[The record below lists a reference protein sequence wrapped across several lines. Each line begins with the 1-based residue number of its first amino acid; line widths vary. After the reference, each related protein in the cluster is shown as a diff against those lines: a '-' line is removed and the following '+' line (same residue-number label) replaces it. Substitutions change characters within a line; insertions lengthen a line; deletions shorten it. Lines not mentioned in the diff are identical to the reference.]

1 MKKFIITFFLVLCTL
16 PVMAE
21 NWILFRADAV
31 ERAINTI
38 VTETRRTATA
48 SEYEKQMDKDTGKIS
63 VSGMFKVCAV
73 AGFNINEPNGYEDCR
88 RFVDFIAEASG
99 FGSNSPTQQSCAAV
113 FGGIWTITPDGKTYQ
128 CVGKDGHLLKHS
140 ASCRN
145 GNGECVKVFN
155 SLQTQV
161 PVAKEFI
168 YAYGKQK
175 GVQLTCSNEPVKI
188 YKVGS
193 DYIKCSA
200 GGIAYEFAFDDLN
213 QDPNSTAVESENA
226 AMCKMFGGKIVK
238 TDDKYDEKIWQ
249 SCDVSQDV
257 CVGPLHDL
265 AIKIGHDVMYQGYC
279 RLSRTV
285 KKSSIIGLNTLPG
298 VDSRKFYNIGAQVR
312 VDIAKA
318 QVEEYLHDIFPN
330 EDYIHC
336 NSWIKTLE
344 DPTKLNPEYVMTCTV
359 GHQQVDFLFHDLTEG
374 MDYKAKSGA
383 AAMDCVIVGGV
394 HAGKQ
399 CRGLNEAECK
409 AISDQVSGGTTWD
422 VKAGQCVLN
431 DARVASQIDNG
442 IMIAGGVIITVGTL
456 GFVGA
461 PAAATLVAV
470 GGSVAF
476 DATFLGLERW
486 QEINPHHRALQF
498 MSDAKGCAD
507 NDCAYNV
514 VKSHFAR
521 LNEIFDDLNTDE
533 MDLVLAEMERL
544 GEYLSD
550 EELASAMNDSELRG
564 EDKVLNASSWLLLA
578 AGVFAIPEQAIARM
592 AAKAPKLV
600 AKLERVIPKLRY
612 IKYLDDDLEKVLK
625 TLFDG
630 KYELVHVNSQYSGLK
645 GDYWGIIVHSYSD
658 GHAVAN
664 DLRRRGYH
672 VASNIDA
679 DSNAFVAV
687 SKDNIF
693 EPWNN
698 SETNWLIRTNISNM
712 FVGYDFKMIDNSGG
726 FYISSPKTSTY
737 ADGLANYMNQNPDVL
752 ALAIPIE
759 GRSDGAKVVVS
770 ILRKDVEK
778 LGYSI
783 LSDGTVETVAM
794 KVDNNQ
800 FLKNL
805 SYWRDKPIIK
815 IGNTH
820 GYIADVGYN
829 SDRAIVIV
837 SIGEKRIPFYVSS
850 GAAGKIDVPTGKWEV
865 FWGIGPDPEGWF
877 NKGYVEQINNHYG
890 STELRDIAKAL
901 DDKLGDPR
909 NNVHM
914 MESYA
919 RQLYGGK
926 GWVGGVDYREQDLK
940 YLDRT
945 AINER
950 LVYPPQNSD
959 DLGIWAVEGNSQDIG
974 NYLKGLNWPSYY

>member
-73 AGFNINEPNGYEDCR
+73 AGFNINNPNGYEDCR

-213 QDPNSTAVESENA
+213 QDPGSTAVESENA

-238 TDDKYDEKIWQ
+238 TDDKYNEKIWQ

-265 AIKIGHDVMYQGYC
+265 AIEIGHDVMYQGYC

-312 VDIAKA
+312 VDIAQA
-318 QVEEYLHDIFPN
+318 QVEEYLRDIFPN

-336 NSWIKTLE
+336 KSWIKTLE

-456 GFVGA
+456 GIAGA
-461 PAAATLVAV
+461 ATAATLVAV

-476 DATFLGLERW
+476 DAAFLGLERW

-498 MSDAKGCAD
+498 MADAKGCAD

-521 LNEIFDDLNTDE
+521 LNEIFDNLNTDE

-550 EELASAMNDSELRG
+550 EELASAMNDSELQG
-564 EDKVLNASSWLLLA
+564 EDKVLNASSWLLMA

-600 AKLERVIPKLRY
+600 AKLKRVIPRLSKLTKSIDSMFPGHNK
-612 IKYLDDDLEKVLK
+612 IKDTK
-625 TLFDG
+625 
-630 KYELVHVNSQYSGLK
+630 
-645 GDYWGIIVHSYSD
+645 
-658 GHAVAN
+658 
-664 DLRRRGYH
+664 
-672 VASNIDA
+672 
-679 DSNAFVAV
+679 
-687 SKDNIF
+687 
-693 EPWNN
+693 
-698 SETNWLIRTNISNM
+698 
-712 FVGYDFKMIDNSGG
+712 
-726 FYISSPKTSTY
+726 FYISSRTTE
-737 ADGLANYMNQNPDVL
+737 ADADILANYMKNYDPDVL
-752 ALAIPIE
+752 ARAIPIE
-759 GRSDGAKVVVS
+759 GRMGGDKVVVS

-783 LSDGTVETVAM
+783 LPDGTVAT
-794 KVDNNQ
+794 KIDNN
-800 FLKNL
+800 FLENL
-805 SYWRDKPIIK
+805 SYWRDKPIIQ
-815 IGNTH
+815 IGNTP

-829 SDRAIVIV
+829 SGRAIVIV
-837 SIGEKRIPFYVSS
+837 SIGKVKIPFYVSS

-865 FWGIGPDPEGWF
+865 FWGIGPDDWF
-877 NKGYVEQINNHYG
+877 NKGDVNIINNHYG
-890 STELRDIAKAL
+890 SEELYYIAKAL
-901 DDKLGDPR
+901 DDTLGDPR

-919 RQLYGGK
+919 RELYGGT
-926 GWVGGVDYREQDLK
+926 GWVGGVDYRAQDLGYMAPETINDVLFYK
-940 YLDRT
+940 PQSYGT
-945 AINER
+945 WAAAEAIKNNTQ
-950 LVYPPQNSD
+950 V
-959 DLGIWAVEGNSQDIG
+959 IG
-974 NYLKGLNWPSYY
+974 DYLKRIRWSSY

>member
-1 MKKFIITFFLVLCTL
+1 MKNFIITFFLVLCTL

-113 FGGIWTITPDGKTYQ
+113 FGGVWTITPDGKTYQ

-213 QDPNSTAVESENA
+213 QDPDSTAVESENA

-238 TDDKYDEKIWQ
+238 TDDKSNEKIWQ

-312 VDIAKA
+312 VDIAQA
-318 QVEEYLHDIFPN
+318 QVKEYLHDIFPN
-330 EDYIHC
+330 EEYIHC
-336 NSWIKTLE
+336 DSSIKTLE
-344 DPTKLNPEYVMTCTV
+344 DPTKQNPEYVMTCNV
-359 GHQQVDFLFHDLTEG
+359 GTKQVDFIFHDLTEG

-383 AAMDCVIVGGV
+383 AAMDCIIEGGV

-456 GFVGA
+456 GIAGA
-461 PAAATLVAV
+461 ATAATLVAV

-476 DATFLGLERW
+476 DAAFLGLERW

-498 MSDAKGCAD
+498 MADAKGCAD

-550 EELASAMNDSELRG
+550 EELGSAMNDSELQG
-564 EDKVLNASSWLLLA
+564 EDKVLNASSWLLMA

-625 TLFDG
+625 TLFNG
-630 KYELVHVNSQYSGLK
+630 KYELVHVNSQSSGLK
-645 GDYWGIIVHSYSD
+645 GDYWGIIVQSYPE
-658 GHAVAN
+658 GLAVAN
-664 DLRRRGYH
+664 DLRQRGYH
-672 VASNIDA
+672 VVSNIDA
-679 DSNAFVAV
+679 DRNLFVAV

-693 EPWNN
+693 TDMHRHPD
-698 SETNWLIRTNISNM
+698 NWLNLNIMNGRQ
-712 FVGYDFKMIDNSGG
+712 VLNSAKAYYGNV
-726 FYISSPKTSTY
+726 FYN
-737 ADGLANYMNQNPDVL
+737 AELAYNTP
-752 ALAIPIE
+752 
-759 GRSDGAKVVVS
+759 
-770 ILRKDVEK
+770 
-778 LGYSI
+778 LGYITSKNTGKQMAVRLKPLEI
-783 LSDGTVETVAM
+783 EPGVYTPIQNITGRAVVAVDVDGYT
-794 KVDNNQ
+794 
-800 FLKNL
+800 
-805 SYWRDKPIIK
+805 
-815 IGNTH
+815 
-820 GYIADVGYN
+820 
-829 SDRAIVIV
+829 
-837 SIGEKRIPFYVSS
+837 IPFYVSS
-850 GAAGKIDVPTGKWEV
+850 GLAGKGAYGIASGKWYPLA
-865 FWGIGPDPEGWF
+865 GISTEWF
-877 NKGYVEQINNHYG
+877 NKLPTMYNNIYP
-890 STELRDIAKAL
+890 ELDAIISL
-901 DDKLGDPR
+901 L
-909 NNVHM
+909 N
-914 MESYA
+914 
-919 RQLYGGK
+919 
-926 GWVGGVDYREQDLK
+926 K
-940 YLDRT
+940 YLEPTILKDFGSRYMYHFQQTDNTYRT
-945 AINER
+945 LNSLFSNGVVGDISGGLTNDMRTLWHANTNRIGAIFG
-950 LVYPPQNSD
+950 YPWRQF
-959 DLGIWAVEGNSQDIG
+959 
-974 NYLKGLNWPSYY
+974 